1 MTTTLETTSATTL
14 QEGIVGCIIAANF
27 INGYPTPEAYDRILD
42 AVAGR
47 ELFLDADI
55 IKLIKSQTA
64 LWYVLEDEFLQTSC
78 EKVTEE
84 WKQPVFAMV
93 CHLLI
98 DNGLTATAIEFLKA
112 LKSKLGLEQ
121 VTDIVAVLALLHKD
135 RCTKLLSTL

>member
-1 MTTTLETTSATTL
+1 MTTSLEITSATTL
-14 QEGIVGCIIAANF
+14 QEGIVGCIIAANY
-27 INGYPTPEAYDRILD
+27 INGYPSPDAYDRILD

-64 LWYVLEDEFLQTSC
+64 LWYVLEDDFLQSSC
-78 EKVTEE
+78 EKITEE
-84 WKQPVFAMV
+84 WKRPVFTMV

-112 LKSKLGLEQ
+112 LKAKLGIEDVRDLIE
-121 VTDIVAVLALLHKD
+121 VLGLLHKD
-135 RCTKLLSTL
+135 RCTKLLYSI